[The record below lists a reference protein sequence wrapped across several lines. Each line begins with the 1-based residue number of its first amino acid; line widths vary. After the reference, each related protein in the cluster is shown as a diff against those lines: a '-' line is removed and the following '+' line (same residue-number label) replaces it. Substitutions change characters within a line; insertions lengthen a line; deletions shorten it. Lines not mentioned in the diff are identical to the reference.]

1 MSSEPTTTTTTT
13 SSTAHHHGE
22 TKVDELTGLKIAL
35 IFILFAIVFAGLIPA
50 FSKSCHRNKVSL
62 SLMNCFA
69 GGTFLSMAFMHILP
83 EAVETYFSAMT
94 EIMAHKKNV
103 TED

>member
-1 MSSEPTTTTTTT
+1 MRGMSSESTTA
-13 SSTAHHHGE
+13 SVNSAGGGSTHHGRE
-22 TKVDELTGLKIAL
+22 TTVDELTGLKIAL
-35 IFILFAIVFAGLIPA
+35 IFILFGIVFTGLIPA

-83 EAVETYFSAMT
+83 EAVETYFAAMIK
-94 EIMAHKKNV
+94 IMAH
-103 TED
+103 